1 MTSLYRKVV
10 ISRLLRFISK
20 NKLDMGGSVKYKD
33 GDITLW
39 SNNKDLTN
47 MTEFIADF
55 HKSCHKINAENYV
68 ELKNDGKFLGVIRSE
83 VRTPSEIDTVF
94 SSFQKITGI
103 VTFAFSNNEDKIFF
117 VPGIFVYYNDVP
129 HILVTKYSL
138 SVGHYDN
145 NEDVCDDK
153 LLVINAKEDFIEEIY
168 KYAFNI
174 LDDTDYTMA
183 NVFLELSNGKYH
195 EKPATPD
202 IENKIE
208 RLGFNSQ
215 IVKLLDKFYYTPLV
229 KLNDGHISDIVIQEG
244 PELKVVNYTEFCTR
258 DHYAVILKDP
268 KILINIIDLDEDI
281 YSANGKN
288 YYVDDT
294 EWKKTEEGGYRIAY
308 RVVAEKKVFSENNIG
323 GVIVETVSHLTPKE
337 ENFVV
342 DAVKKSVDFCTDKA
356 KRLIAKMKQ
365 NKEDKRMYKIFAKE
379 VLDGHVKME
388 QNLELIGWSSL
399 GGMIGKFGTMTYDTV
414 RKMADEDPDQVFNIP
429 GLDNNTKM
437 GIEMGASIIATLI
450 AYLNMPKKQ
459 ETEEGIQMI
468 HDYYSKELNKAKEL
482 REKNLKAGN
491 VKDAKELRSR
501 IDFLNDM
508 LDRINRELE
517 RREEGV
523 SNADY

>member
-10 ISRLLRFISK
+10 ISRLLKFISK
-20 NKLDMGGSVKYKD
+20 NKLDMGGSIKYKE

-47 MTEFIADF
+47 MEEFIADF

-68 ELKNDGKFLGVIRSE
+68 DLKNDGKFLGVIRSE
-83 VRTPSEIDTVF
+83 ARTPSDKLDTYF

-103 VTFAFSNNEDKIFF
+103 VTFAFANNEGKIFF
-117 VPGIFVYYNDVP
+117 VPGLFVYYNDVP
-129 HILVTKYSL
+129 HILVPKCSL
-138 SVGHYDN
+138 AIGHYDN
-145 NEDVCDDK
+145 DEESDDK
-153 LLVINAKEDFIEEIY
+153 LLVINVKEDFVEEIY
-168 KYAFNI
+168 KYAYNI

-208 RLGFNSQ
+208 RLGFNPQ
-215 IVKLLDKFYYTPLV
+215 IVRLLDKFYYTPLV
-229 KLNDGHISDIVIQEG
+229 KITDGHISEIVIQEG
-244 PELKVVNYTEFCTR
+244 PELKVVNYTEFCTK
-258 DHYAVILKDP
+258 DHYAVILKYP
-268 KILINIIDLDEDI
+268 EILIDITDLDEDI

-308 RVVAEKKVFSENNIG
+308 RVVAEKKVFSENSIG
-323 GVIVETVSHLTPKE
+323 GVIVETVNHLTPKE

-365 NKEDKRMYKIFAKE
+365 NKEDRRMYKIFARE

-399 GGMIGKFGTMTYDTV
+399 GGMIGKFGTMTYDTIK
-414 RKMADEDPDQVFNIP
+414 KMADEDPEQVLHLP
-429 GLDNNTKM
+429 GLDNNAKM
-437 GIEMGASIIATLI
+437 GIEMGASILATLI

-491 VKDAKELRSR
+491 IKDAKELRSR